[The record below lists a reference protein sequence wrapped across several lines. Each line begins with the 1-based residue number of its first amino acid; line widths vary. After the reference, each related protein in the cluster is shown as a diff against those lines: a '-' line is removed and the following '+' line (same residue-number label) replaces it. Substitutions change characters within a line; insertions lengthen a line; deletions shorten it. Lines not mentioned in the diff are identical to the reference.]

1 MTKEYFTNIYKE
13 WIISKNPTL
22 LNLVFMLYG
31 QPMMSV
37 LYKKIK
43 LNPNSSLYR
52 LEKVED
58 NKEDFYII
66 DKIYT
71 QKSWNKLKKF
81 LE

>member
-52 LEKVED
+52 LEKDED
-58 NKEDFYII
+58 NKEE
-66 DKIYT
+66 KKT
-71 QKSWNKLKKF
+71 KKTKNVKEKKSKNK
-81 LE
+81 EE